1 MKKKFKILSLT
12 LCVLSF
18 ISCEKSTP
26 INSISNTTVEKS
38 KYEYL
43 PEIERSVVVSKND
56 ELISEF
62 ISIVKNSNLTI
73 DYSSAIFHKITFKG
87 FPSLI
92 GVYVKGLE
100 YGLISK
106 DIFYVSDTLSKINLL
121 IEREKSGFT
130 NNNNGY
136 ISLRNLNQD
145 LLFNDQIVNNKFS
158 NQNSLNTFTQNTS
171 VLKLKNIKSNREW
184 ICSEEK
190 FNAFYQEAK
199 ARCEDDWLCDVACSI
214 NPCFIAY
221 LAFAVGKCSELIK

>member
-1 MKKKFKILSLT
+1 MKNLLKILTLQ
-12 LCVLSF
+12 LCVFTF
-18 ISCEKSTP
+18 ISCEKTTP
-26 INSISNTTVEKS
+26 INRISNTTIEKS

-43 PEIERSVVVSKND
+43 PEIERSIVISKND
-56 ELISEF
+56 KLLTEF
-62 ISIVKNSNLTI
+62 VSIVKNSNLTI
-73 DYSSAIFHKITFKG
+73 DYSSVIFHKITFKG

-136 ISLRNLNQD
+136 ISLRNLNKD

-158 NQNSLNTFTQNTS
+158 NQIGLNTFTLNTS
-171 VLKLKNIKSNREW
+171 LLKSKNIKSNREW
-184 ICSEEK
+184 ICTEER

-199 ARCEDDWLCDVACSI
+199 SRCEDDWLCDVACSI